1 MQFFP
6 KSGPVSNPFPAFMDY
21 LLTHFLIKHLL
32 YYKSTK
38 SPCMKYKSI
47 NKLIILYHSTL
58 VSKKFISTILCF
70 YFLIHFII

>member
-1 MQFFP
+1 MQFFQ
-6 KSGPVSNPFPAFMDY
+6 KSGPVSNSFPAFMDY

-58 VSKKFISTILCF
+58 VSKNLYPLF
-70 YFLIHFII
+70 YVFTS